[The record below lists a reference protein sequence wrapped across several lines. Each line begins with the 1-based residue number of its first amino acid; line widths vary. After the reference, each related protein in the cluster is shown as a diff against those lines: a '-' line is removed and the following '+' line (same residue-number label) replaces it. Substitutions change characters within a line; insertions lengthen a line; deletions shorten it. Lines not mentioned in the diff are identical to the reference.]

1 MSEAVNAKDLF
12 KAIMENYPQDSAPSE
27 VTQEEPVEKV
37 EDVKV
42 PSDIKVELMRLAMLK
57 LKYIAQNTFQ
67 PEIREAAIDAAKYLR
82 IIIETDPEFSKL
94 KMKKD

>member
-12 KAIMENYPQDSAPSE
+12 KTIIENYPQDNTPSE

-37 EDVKV
+37 ENVKI
-42 PSDIKVELMRLAMLK
+42 PDNIKVELMRLAMLK
-57 LKYIAQNTFQ
+57 LKYIVQNTFQ

-94 KMKKD
+94 KKKEE